1 MEIRFLWAKIST
13 LCSLQAASD
22 TSTFTTLIKST
33 VKRATFQIQKRK
45 RKKSKKIKQRKVLLS
60 KMPNLLQKINKTL
73 MTQLQTKMAASNRL
87 TSNP

>member
-1 MEIRFLWAKIST
+1 MEIRFLLAKIST

-45 RKKSKKIKQRKVLLS
+45 KSNKIKQRKVLLS

-73 MTQLQTKMAASNRL
+73 MTQLQTKMEANNRL
-87 TSNP
+87 TSNS

>member
-1 MEIRFLWAKIST
+1 MEIRFLLAKIST

-45 RKKSKKIKQRKVLLS
+45 KSNKIKQRKVLLS
-60 KMPNLLQKINKTL
+60 KKPNLLQKINKTL
-73 MTQLQTKMAASNRL
+73 MTQLQTKMEANNRL
-87 TSNP
+87 TSNS